1 MTTSEKIAALRKLMA
16 ARQVAA
22 LIVPSCDPHQSETVS
37 LRWRARQW
45 ISGFTG
51 SAGSLVI
58 TTGQAVLWVDG
69 RYFIQAEQ
77 ELRGSGIHLL
87 KGREPG
93 VPTVNEWILAH
104 LKKGQ
109 TVACD
114 GTLFSVE
121 AAREMEKTFSSKQ
134 LKLRMHDDLVSRI
147 WKDRPGFPAGSALDY
162 PLAYAGVN
170 RRNKLKAIRDH
181 LAAKNSDYLFLASLD
196 DIAWLFNIRG
206 SDVANC
212 PVVLAY
218 ALVGQKSACLFSDE
232 TKFSESLKKKL
243 AGEGVSLYP
252 YDAVTGHL
260 KTLPSSKSLSYNPL
274 RISHWLAHALPAS
287 LKKIEETPDITTT
300 MKAVKN
306 PVEQKYF
313 HKAALIDG
321 LALVRFMAWLER
333 AIQAGAPVT
342 EYSAGEKLAV
352 LRGEASECRGDSF
365 PAICGY
371 QSNGAIVHYRA
382 DSRHS
387 SKLKRKGLLLVDSG
401 GQYFGGTMDTTR
413 TVALGP
419 VPRQACLNYTRVLKG
434 FIALSRVRFP
444 AGTTGTHLDTLARL
458 PLWAEGLN
466 YRHGSGHGVGSYLNV
481 HEGPHGFSQA
491 WNPAALKPGMVTTIE
506 PGYYEPGQYG
516 IRIENMV
523 LVQPYQTTGCGEFL
537 KFEPLTLCP
546 VDTTPIVRSLLT
558 REERDWLN
566 GYHRRVWNQLSSR
579 LDPSDREWLKR
590 KTAPI

>member
-16 ARQVAA
+16 ARNVAA

-37 LRWRARQW
+37 PRWQARQW
-45 ISGFTG
+45 VSGFTG

-58 TTGQAVLWVDG
+58 TAGQAMLWVDG

-77 ELRGSGIHLL
+77 ELKGSGIRLL
-87 KGREPG
+87 KSREPG
-93 VPTVNEWILAH
+93 IPTMNEWILSH

-114 GTLFSVE
+114 GALFSVE
-121 AAREMEKTFSSKQ
+121 TARDMKKAFSPKQ
-134 LKLRMHDDLVSRI
+134 LQLRMHEDLVGRI
-147 WKDRPGFPAGSALDY
+147 WKDRPGLPVGPALDY
-162 PLAYAGVN
+162 PLAYAGAS
-170 RRNKLKAIRDH
+170 RRDKLKAVRAH
-181 LAAKNSDYLFLASLD
+181 LAEKKTDYLLLASLD

-218 ALVGQKSACLFSDE
+218 ALVGRKTACLFADKA
-232 TKFSESLKKKL
+232 KFSEPLKKGL
-243 AGEGVSLYP
+243 ATAGVRLYP
-252 YDAVTGHL
+252 YDAVAGHL

-274 RISHWLAHALPAS
+274 RVSHWLADALPDS
-287 LKKIEETPDITTT
+287 LKKLEETPDITTA

-306 PVEQKYF
+306 PVEQGHF

-321 LALVRFMAWLER
+321 LALVRFMAWLDR
-333 AIQAGAPVT
+333 ALKAGEPVT
-342 EYSAGEKLAV
+342 EYSAGEKMAS
-352 LRGEASECRGDSF
+352 LRGEAPECRGDSF

-371 QSNGAIVHYRA
+371 QANGAIVHYRA
-382 DSRHS
+382 DARHS
-387 SKLKRKGLLLVDSG
+387 SKLGRKGLLLVDSG

-413 TVALGP
+413 TMALGP
-419 VPRQACLNYTRVLKG
+419 VPREACLNYTRVLKG
-434 FIALSRVRFP
+434 FLALSRVHFP

-458 PLWAEGLN
+458 PLWAAGLN

-491 WNPAALKPGMVTTIE
+491 WNPCALKSGMVTTIE
-506 PGYYEPGQYG
+506 PGYYEPGKYG

-523 LVQPYQTTGCGEFL
+523 FVKPYKTTGSGQFL
-537 KFEPLTLCP
+537 QFETLTLCP
-546 VDTTPIVRSLLT
+546 LDTAPIVMSRLT
-558 REERDWLN
+558 SEERDWLN
-566 GYHRRVWNQLSSR
+566 RYHRRVWSVLSPR
-579 LDPSDREWLKR
+579 LDLTDRAWLKR